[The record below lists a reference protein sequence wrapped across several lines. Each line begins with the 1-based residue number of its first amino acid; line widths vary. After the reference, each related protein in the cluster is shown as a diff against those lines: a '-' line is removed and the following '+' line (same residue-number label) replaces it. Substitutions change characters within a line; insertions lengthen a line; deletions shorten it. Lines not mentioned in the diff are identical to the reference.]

1 MPSVSALASAAL
13 TATDQAL
20 SVTAV
25 VKISL
30 TWPEPSRIWTV
41 IVCPLV
47 TPAALPVMSKPALAL
62 LALIM
67 STSAVLF
74 MSAALAFSP
83 AMVLIATVVV
93 GGVML
98 AGFTI
103 GIVAG
108 VTGATIIP
116 GLAAG
121 LITGPSW
128 S

>member
-67 STSAVLF
+67 STPAVLL
-74 MSAALAFSP
+74 MPPALAFSP

-93 GGVML
+93 AGVVAGGGIMK
-98 AGFTI
+98 
-103 GIVAG
+103 IVAG
-108 VTGATIIP
+108 GAMVP

-121 LITGPSW
+121 LIMGPSLW